1 MAEALLADELD
12 RRGVAATVHSAGLLD
27 DGRPASPHSTSLM
40 ADRDLD
46 ISTHASRAVTAAMLE
61 RADLI
66 IGMERRHV
74 REAAVL
80 VPGSWSRA
88 FTLRE
93 LARRALDA
101 GPRPPEVEVADW
113 LATLVEQRTTAEH
126 LGESSSDDVADP
138 YGRNLR
144 TYRKCADELDGLIG
158 VVVDHLWP
166 AAEPKADNAL
176 RSTTA

>member
-1 MAEALLADELD
+1 
-12 RRGVAATVHSAGLLD
+12 
-27 DGRPASPHSTSLM
+27 
-40 ADRDLD
+40 
-46 ISTHASRAVTAAMLE
+46 
-61 RADLI
+61 
-66 IGMERRHV
+66 
-74 REAAVL
+74 
-80 VPGSWSRA
+80 A

-113 LATLVEQRTTAEH
+113 LAMLVEQRTTAEH

-144 TYRKCADELDGLIG
+144 SYRKCADELDGLIG
-158 VVVDHLWP
+158 VVADQLWP
-166 AAEPKADNAL
+166 AAEPRADNAL